1 VARLTRFRYGGGGG
15 RSETD
20 VGVLLHHVNICAR
33 DLKATIAFYVD
44 AIGLTEGARPPFGF
58 PGAWLYDGARAAVH
72 LNLVGEE
79 PDSAR
84 AALDHV
90 AFAYDALDPVLE
102 RLHGLGLRATPPT
115 TVPGTA
121 IRQCF
126 VKDPNGVTVEL
137 QGP

>member
-1 VARLTRFRYGGGGG
+1 MAV
-15 RSETD
+15 S
-20 VGVLLHHVNICAR
+20 LHHVNIRAM
-33 DLKATIAFYVD
+33 DLEATIAFYVD
-44 AIGLTEGARPPFGF
+44 AVGLTEGPRPPFGF

-72 LNLVGEE
+72 LTLVGQE
-79 PDSAR
+79 PAGGR
-84 AALDHV
+84 PALDHV

-102 RLHGLGLRATPPT
+102 RLRRLGLRATPRT

-126 VKDPNGVTVEL
+126 LKDPNGVVVEL